1 MTKLQRQISRVIIKI
16 ISKTYISMKIEIN
29 RLDDAFHFEAKNEDA
44 KTLQVDAA
52 EAIGGHNAG
61 MRPMQLLL
69 SAIATC
75 SVFDMLI
82 ILKKQR
88 QEVKD
93 VKISVTGERE
103 PNAIPAPFTEIDMK
117 FTFFGNLDAEK
128 VQKAVTMGVEKYCSV
143 GATFDKSIK
152 ISYSFEI
159 IS

>member
-1 MTKLQRQISRVIIKI
+1 
-16 ISKTYISMKIEIN
+16 MKIEIN
-29 RLDDAFHFEAKNEDA
+29 RLDDAFHFEAKNEDG

-69 SAIATC
+69 SAIGTC

-103 PNAIPAPFTEIDMK
+103 PNAVPAPFTEIDMK
-117 FTFFGNLDAEK
+117 FTFFGNLDADK

-159 IS
+159 V